1 MDQKLLDY
9 LQRILNAWVYDVA
22 IESPLELAS
31 KLSARLE
38 NQVWLKREDTQ
49 PEEFDGFLDTLGDQ
63 HMDET
68 SNPVYHMFLR

>member
-9 LQRILNAWVYDVA
+9 LQRILNARVYDVA
-22 IESPLELAS
+22 IESPLELAT
-31 KLSARLE
+31 KLSAGIKD
-38 NQVWLKREDTQ
+38 QMWSKREDTQ
-49 PEEFDGFLDTLGDQ
+49 SEEFDGFLDTLGDQ